1 MTEQLAVKLNH
12 YWTDIYFYLHYPH
25 EDKITHQAVRIL
37 QLIEKEQYVGVNEV
51 ASYLHISHNTASEH
65 VKRLLEKKY
74 IIKEKNPED
83 QRKVNICLS
92 ELGKNVLHRN
102 TNLDESKLKTVLEQ
116 LSEQEKVIVEKAL
129 ELLSEG
135 AKKCM
140 Y

>member
-1 MTEQLAVKLNH
+1 MKQITKLNH

-25 EDKITHQAVRIL
+25 EDKISHQAVRIL
-37 QLIEKEQYVGVNEV
+37 QLIEKQPQVGVNEV
-51 ASYLHISHNTASEH
+51 ASFLRISPNTASEH

-74 IIKEKNPED
+74 IIKDKNAED
-83 QRKVNICLS
+83 QRKVIICLT

-102 TNLDESKLKTVLEQ
+102 TSLDEDKLQTVLEQ
-116 LSEQEKVIVEKAL
+116 LSDSEKLIIENAL
-129 ELLSEG
+129 KLLSEG